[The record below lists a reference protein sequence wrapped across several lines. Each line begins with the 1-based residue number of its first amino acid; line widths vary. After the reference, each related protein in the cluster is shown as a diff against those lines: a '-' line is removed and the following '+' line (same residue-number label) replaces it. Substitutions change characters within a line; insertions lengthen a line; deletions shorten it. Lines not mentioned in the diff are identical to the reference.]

1 MKRTRL
7 IFLLLSLSLALCACT
22 ATEPEIL
29 FDEASQGLVSVIL
42 RDYND
47 GTIHYDTVGPDG
59 LRQPTQPFESDP
71 LEILTAADGC
81 FETVG
86 DENTGNFR
94 NALILVSV
102 LDENGQPAEVTESI
116 RRIFELTAQNEQHE
130 ILKLRILRQG
140 ELYFATVELNV
151 NIWLPHKL
159 YFYDPAADALTELY
173 TYDATQVIGLK
184 VLNL

>member
-1 MKRTRL
+1 MKRFRL
-7 IFLLLSLSLALCACT
+7 ILLMLLLSLALCACT
-22 ATEPEIL
+22 STETEIL

-81 FETVG
+81 FETFRN
-86 DENTGNFR
+86 ENTGNFC
-94 NALILVSV
+94 NALIRVSV

-116 RRIFELTAQNEQHE
+116 RRIFELAAQNEQHE
-130 ILKLRILRQG
+130 ILKLRVLHQG
-140 ELYFATVELNV
+140 ELCFATVELNV

-159 YFYDPAADALTELY
+159 YYYDPVSDALTELY